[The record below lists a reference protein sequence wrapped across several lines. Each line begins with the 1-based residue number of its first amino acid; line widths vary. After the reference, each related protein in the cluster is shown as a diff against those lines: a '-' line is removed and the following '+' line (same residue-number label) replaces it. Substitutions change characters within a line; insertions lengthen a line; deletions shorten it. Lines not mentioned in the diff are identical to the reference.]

1 MPGWYSFSWISGV
14 NDLLIFRL
22 GRGGQD
28 GVPPPRRWVRKAG
41 PTGRLSSRISL
52 TYMDAF
58 QLSVLVLRP
67 QPRVQDING
76 VMPPSST
83 AHSWKRLDNSCESM
97 KAEDSIQAT
106 ELNADHG
113 KELSRPRCWL
123 RWFHEHAP
131 ASRRAGEV
139 IASASRSCSL
149 EKGEERARFRAAAT
163 GRSGVLKSSR

>member
-1 MPGWYSFSWISGV
+1 MGFRHRDGGCG
-14 NDLLIFRL
+14 RL
-22 GRGGQD
+22 GR
-28 GVPPPRRWVRKAG
+28 RSAFESNLAIIH
-41 PTGRLSSRISL
+41 GRI
-52 TYMDAF
+52 
-58 QLSVLVLRP
+58 QLSGFVLRP

-76 VMPPSST
+76 AMPPSST

-113 KELSRPRCWL
+113 NGLSRPRCWL